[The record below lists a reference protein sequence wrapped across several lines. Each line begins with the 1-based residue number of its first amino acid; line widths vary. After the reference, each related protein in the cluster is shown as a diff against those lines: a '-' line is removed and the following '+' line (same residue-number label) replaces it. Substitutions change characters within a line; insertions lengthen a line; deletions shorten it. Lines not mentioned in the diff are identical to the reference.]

1 MKDDIRIVK
10 AQGHEIPA
18 LGFGTWQIQGE
29 DCVRDVADAL
39 DLGYRHIDTA
49 QAYENEEEVG
59 RGIRQSGVDRDEIF
73 VTTKVWWTELTHDEA
88 MKAAEDSLGRLRL
101 DHVDLL
107 LVHWPD
113 TDHPMTGAFAAME
126 ELRER
131 GKVRHI
137 GVSNF
142 TPALLDKAVEQAPV
156 ICDQVEYHP
165 FLAQDEL
172 LERAR
177 KHDLFITAYSPLG
190 RGRVMEDETLREI
203 GNDHGKSPAQV
214 ALRWLLQQDRVA
226 AIPRADDPDHRKANL
241 QIFDFELSREEMDRI
256 SALDEG
262 LRLID
267 PEFAPDWER

>member
-1 MKDDIRIVK
+1 MKDDIRTVE
-10 AQGHEIPA
+10 ARGHEIPA
-18 LGFGTWQIQGE
+18 LGFGTWQLHGE
-29 DCVRDVADAL
+29 NCVRDVADAL

-49 QAYENEEEVG
+49 QHYENEEEVG

-73 VTTKVWWTELTHDEA
+73 VTTKIWWTELTHGEVIA
-88 MKAAEDSLGRLRL
+88 AAEDSLSRLRL
-101 DHVDLL
+101 DHLDLL

-113 TDHPMTGAFAAME
+113 TDQSMTGAFAAME

-131 GKVRHI
+131 GKVRHM

-142 TPALLDKAVEQAPV
+142 TPPLLDRAVEQAP
-156 ICDQVEYHP
+156 ILCDQVEYHP

-177 KHDLFITAYSPLG
+177 RHDLFITAYCPLG
-190 RGRVMEDETLREI
+190 QGRVMEDETLQAI
-203 GNDHGKSPAQV
+203 GGDHDKSPAQV

-226 AIPRADDPDHRKANL
+226 AIPRADDAEHRRANQ
-241 QIFDFELSREEMDRI
+241 QIFDFALSGEEMERI

-267 PEFAPDWER
+267 PEFAPDWTR